1 MKKSIHSYA
10 WIKIWTAEAVEIVA
24 PKAAAKGFNHVVIPM
39 RDHAAIRPAEIAR
52 VFRAHGITP
61 VVTATQLP
69 DADISS
75 LDADIRKRGL
85 ERHRASLKLARDM
98 GAYHMGG
105 IIYGLFG
112 KADAAA
118 TDEHR
123 KVAAEALATLA
134 EEAKPMGVRLA
145 MEILNRYETNMFN
158 TVDEAVAFVRRS
170 GSDNLFLHLDTFHM
184 NMEETDMVAAL
195 KRALPYLVYFE
206 MDQNDRGLLDRGAID
221 FTPMLQVLKDSG
233 YRDIIGAEAFSSAVS
248 GPDVARGVAAW
259 RPLFTDGDQV
269 ADSANAVLRKV
280 FGASV

>member
-10 WIKIWTAEAVEIVA
+10 WIKVWAADAVELVA

-39 RDHAAIRPAEIAR
+39 RDHTTINPAEIDR
-52 VFRAHGITP
+52 VFSAHDITP
-61 VVTATQLP
+61 VVTATQTL

-75 LDADIRKRGL
+75 LDPEIRRRGL
-85 ERHRASLKLARDM
+85 DRHRASLKLARDM

-105 IIYGLFG
+105 IIYGVFG
-112 KADAAA
+112 KAEAAA
-118 TDEHR
+118 TDENR

-134 EEAKPMGVRLA
+134 EDAKPMGLRLA

-158 TVDEAVAFVRRS
+158 TVDEAIAFVKMS

-184 NMEETDMVAAL
+184 NMEETDMLAAL

-221 FTPMLQVLKDSG
+221 FHPMLQVLKDSG
-233 YRDIIGAEAFSSAVS
+233 YNEIIGAEAFSSAVS
-248 GPDVARGVAAW
+248 GPDVARGVSAW
-259 RPLFTDGDQV
+259 RPLFTHGDEV
-269 ADSANAVLRKV
+269 ADSANAVL
-280 FGASV
+280 GSVYPL

>member
-10 WIKIWTAEAVEIVA
+10 WIKVWTPEATEVVA
-24 PKAAAKGFNHVVIPM
+24 PKAQAKGFNHVVIPM
-39 RDHAAIRPAEIAR
+39 RDHDSIHPADIAR
-52 VFRAHGITP
+52 VFANHGITP
-61 VVTATQLP
+61 VVTATQLA

-105 IIYGLFG
+105 IIYGVFG
-112 KADAAA
+112 KAEAAA
-118 TDEHR
+118 THEHR
-123 KVAAEALATLA
+123 KVAAESLAVLA
-134 EEAKPMGVRLA
+134 EEAKPMGIRLA

-158 TVDEAVAFVRRS
+158 TVDDAIAFVKLS

-184 NMEETDMVAAL
+184 NIEETDMLAAL
-195 KRALPYLVYFE
+195 KRALPHLVYFE

-221 FTPMLQVLKDSG
+221 FAPMLQILKDSG

-248 GPDVARGVAAW
+248 GPDVARGVSSW
-259 RPLFTDGDQV
+259 RPLFTDGDEV
-269 ADSANAVLRKV
+269 ADSANAVLRRV
-280 FGASV
+280 FGD